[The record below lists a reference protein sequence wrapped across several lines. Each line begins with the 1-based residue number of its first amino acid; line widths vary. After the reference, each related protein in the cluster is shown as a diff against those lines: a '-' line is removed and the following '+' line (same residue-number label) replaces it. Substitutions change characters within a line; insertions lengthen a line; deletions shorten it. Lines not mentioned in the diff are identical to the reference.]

1 MSAIVRRPDGTL
13 IVTLRLTLKP
23 GRDDALIAVIQAAPS
38 RGLAAVVREAMR
50 GGTRPA
56 DGVVEEKVSID
67 LTDLVVCQASIDG

>member
-23 GRDDALIAVIQAAPS
+23 GRDDSLIGVIQSAPS

-50 GGTRPA
+50 GGTQPTNDYCKG
-56 DGVVEEKVSID
+56 DGLID
-67 LTDLVVCQASIDG
+67 LTDLGIDV